1 MNTQELH
8 NSIALGEGLTTEFER
23 SGTPATQRG
32 QIAYG
37 DQAPHKSPPQ
47 SPPKS
52 PPKWSGSRRR
62 FTAMAAPGA
71 PRINPERYRLT
82 ELGRRLSDR

>member
-8 NSIALGEGLTTEFER
+8 NLIALGEGFTTEFKR

-37 DQAPHKSPPQ
+37 NQAPHKSPLK

-52 PPKWSGSRRR
+52 PPKWSDSRR
-62 FTAMAAPGA
+62 
-71 PRINPERYRLT
+71 
-82 ELGRRLSDR
+82 

>member
-8 NSIALGEGLTTEFER
+8 NLIALGEGLTTEFER

-37 DQAPHKSPPQ
+37 DRAPHKSPRK
-47 SPPKS
+47 SPPQS

-62 FTAMAAPGA
+62 LTEMTAPGD
-71 PRINPERYRLT
+71 PRIKPERFRLT

>member
-1 MNTQELH
+1 MNTRERH
-8 NSIALGEGLTTEFER
+8 NRTASGEGFIPWFER

-37 DQAPHKSPPQ
+37 DQAPLKSPHK

-52 PPKWSGSRRR
+52 PPKWNGSLRRL
-62 FTAMAAPGA
+62 TEMTAPGD

-82 ELGRRLSDR
+82 ELERRLSDR